1 MSTRVR
7 CPLARECAAGVA
19 GRPAQPVVARLAL
32 PIDILAFR

>member
-7 CPLARECAAGVA
+7 CPLARDCAAGVA
-19 GRPAQPVVARLAL
+19 GRPARPVVARLAP